1 MPFTDQLKVDTPEQI
16 TLELPLSGVGSR
28 FFALFLDTVL
38 QFVLY
43 VVVFLALA
51 FAVPA
56 GLERYLNW
64 IPRTVAPALVILFLF
79 CIYWGYFAFFE
90 IIWKGQTPGKRWL
103 KIRVI
108 HESGRPVNA
117 YEAIGR
123 NLLRAIDSLPGVY
136 AVGLICM
143 MIDRKNRRVGDFIA
157 GTVVVHDRKSEE
169 LRPDWNIS
177 REPVAVSP
185 NLAQVTAEELML
197 IESYLQRRSNLDFA
211 VRDRTAYQIAAR
223 MTAKTGIERNPD
235 QSLDEFLEAL
245 ARQARDAM
253 RFR

>member
-1 MPFTDQLKVDTPEQI
+1 MTLTDQLKVDTPEQI

-28 FFALFLDTVL
+28 FLALFLDTVL

-43 VVVFLALA
+43 VLVFLAFV

-56 GLERYLNW
+56 GLAPYLAW
-64 IPRTVAPALVILFLF
+64 IPSSFGPALVILFLF

-90 IIWKGQTPGKRWL
+90 IFWKGQTPGKRLL

-108 HESGRPVNA
+108 KESGRPVNV

-123 NLLRAIDSLPGVY
+123 NLMRAIDSLPGVY

-143 MIDRKNRRVGDFIA
+143 MIDRKNRRVGDFVA
-157 GTVVVHDRKSEE
+157 GTVVVHDRKTEE
-169 LRPDWNIS
+169 VRPDWNIS
-177 REPVAVSP
+177 SESVAIAP
-185 NLAQVTAEELML
+185 NLARVTPEELML
-197 IESYLQRRSNLDFA
+197 IESYLQRRSDLEFA
-211 VRDRTAYQIAAR
+211 VRDRTAYQIATR
-223 MTAKTGIERNPD
+223 ITAKTGIERNPD
-235 QSLDEFLEAL
+235 QSLDEFLETL
-245 ARQARDAM
+245 ARQVRDAI